1 MDLVDQSGQIVS
13 VPDDKAQDAYLSGQ
27 YGVVSPKVDVRTPDG
42 KLGSVAADNLQK
54 VLQAGYQLVPPAQAT
69 QERLEKKYGSAGGT
83 AVAGAE
89 GFLRGLTLGA
99 SDTLAE
105 YGAGFA
111 GAVKDL
117 ASGQTVNES
126 QTAQQWQQA
135 VKEHLRNYQEANKG
149 TAVGTEIAGA
159 IAPII
164 LSDGGALAAE
174 GGLQGAKA
182 GVTGARALG
191 EGAELARGIQTGA
204 ELAQTARATEA
215 TTGLAKAAKTSLGV
229 LGAPNRA
236 VAAVG
241 DVADQLATRAL
252 QTALGDGSTSGLARA
267 ATKALGSGARGA
279 AEGALYGVA
288 QNFDE
293 QMLGDEKLNGEKL
306 VASGVYGGLLGLG
319 VGSAL
324 SGLGSAVE
332 KVPSLLKGSTSA
344 GGSALR
350 DAAEVQGFRSMSLNL
365 KDVKLLEKVP
375 GGIQGAGRQFLDNGL
390 IQAGDKT
397 ETMLPRF
404 QTALEEKGAQLGDVR
419 AKLEQ
424 VGLGPKLDEVI
435 GKLSPL
441 RQELEKLP
449 NASRGARKTFDALQE
464 DLVTSLGDKPTFQG
478 LADFK
483 TTLGKQINWRSASG
497 ENAANDVKK
506 AFYGALREHE
516 LDALTTPAAK
526 KALGAE
532 ATRDMQQTLL
542 DYRRLAIA
550 TRGLEDRVA
559 ADARNRVISPS
570 DYGVGIGTG
579 AAAIASGHPVGALL
593 GVASSLG
600 HKVLRERGNS
610 TAAIALDKI
619 ADMAGIAKRVDQF
632 DTRIERG
639 IDTFVSK
646 KQFRRVSGLGDNV
659 ASNDNY
665 AAAVRKVQAIAA
677 DKTAAAT
684 AAQHHLGSVSSTAP
698 RTTQAFTSTLEIAAK
713 FLHNKLPPGQ
723 KFSESD
729 LQPHLHEA
737 RVSDADKAKFMRYAR
752 AVDDPASVVDDMAE
766 GRLTPEAVESLRAVY
781 PAIYD
786 QIRAQAISRI
796 ADEKHPISYTQRVQM
811 GILLGLPT
819 DKTLAPKFVQSMQQ
833 TFGAKKPEQGPTS
846 TQAAPKR
853 KLDLADDLKLANR

>member
-1 MDLVDQSGQIVS
+1 MDFVDQSGKLVS

-42 KLGSVAADNLQK
+42 KLGTVAADNLQQ

-69 QERLEKKYGSAGGT
+69 QARLEKKYGGAGGGVIT
-83 AVAGAE
+83 GAE
-89 GFLRGLTLGA
+89 ALIRGVTGTA
-99 SDTLAE
+99 SDLVAE
-105 YGAGFA
+105 YGAGAA
-111 GAVKDL
+111 GAVKDIFTGETHN
-117 ASGQTVNES
+117 ATDWSD
-126 QTAQQWQQA
+126 A
-135 VKEHLRNYQEANKG
+135 VREHLKNYQDANPT
-149 TAVGTEIAGA
+149 TATVAEIGGA

-164 LSDGGALAAE
+164 LSGGTAAVAE
-174 GGLQGAKA
+174 GGIHGAQLGA
-182 GVTGARALG
+182 VGARTLG
-191 EGAELARGIQTGA
+191 EGAEVAKALQVGSELTQTV
-204 ELAQTARATEA
+204 RATEA
-215 TTGLAKAAKTSLGV
+215 TTGLARAAKTSLSAIS
-229 LGAPNRA
+229 APTRGIS
-236 VAAVG
+236 AVG
-241 DVADQLATRAL
+241 EAADQLATRAL
-252 QTALGDGSTSGLARA
+252 QTALGEGSTSGLARA

-332 KVPSLLKGSTSA
+332 KVPSLLKGASSA

-350 DAAEVQGFRSMSLNL
+350 DAAEVQAFRSMSLNL
-365 KDVKLLEKVP
+365 KDVKLLEQVP
-375 GGIQGAGRQFLDNGL
+375 GGLKAAGRQFLDDGL
-390 IQAGDKT
+390 IQAGDKS

-404 QTALEEKGAQLGDVR
+404 QTALEDRGQKIGDVR
-419 AKLEQ
+419 QRLEDI
-424 VGLGPKLDEVI
+424 GLRPSADKVI
-435 GKLSPL
+435 EDLASL
-441 RQELEKLP
+441 RKSLADLP
-449 NASRGARKTFDALQE
+449 NTNRAARAEFAAVEE
-464 DLVTSLGDKPTFQG
+464 DLRAKMATDPSFQG

-483 TTLGKQINWRSASG
+483 SSLDKGINWKASRG
-497 ENAANDVKK
+497 ENPSNDVKK
-506 AFYGALREHE
+506 AFYFAFKDQELEALN
-516 LDALTTPAAK
+516 TQAAK
-526 KALGAE
+526 QAFGDASV
-532 ATRDMQQTLL
+532 RDMRQAML
-542 DYRRLAIA
+542 DYRRLTVA
-550 TRGLEDRVA
+550 TKGLEARAA
-559 ADARNRVISPS
+559 ADARNRVLSPS
-570 DYGVGIGTG
+570 DYGIGIG
-579 AAAIASGHPVGALL
+579 A
-593 GVASSLG
+593 GVASLATGNPLAAVTGLASSIG
-600 HKVLRERGNS
+600 HKILRERGNS
-610 TAAIALDKI
+610 TAAVALNKI

-684 AAQHHLGSVSSTAP
+684 AAQHHMGSVSSTAP

-713 FLHNKLPPGQ
+713 FLHGKLPPGQ